1 MVLVGWVDA
10 RDNLIQRFELRLIR
24 EVLLKTLR
32 SYPLQCSTRY
42 ERNVYYMYMYLP
54 YSSSFVSLVDSIH
67 CK

>member
-10 RDNLIQRFELRLIR
+10 RDKLIQRFEPRLIR

-42 ERNVYYMYMYLP
+42 ERNVY
-54 YSSSFVSLVDSIH
+54 
-67 CK
+67 